1 MKKTFLASICTLFV
15 LMVSCNDNDDDYGK
29 SSVADL
35 LGQWSDTFDQG
46 DGKRISSYTFMEDS
60 TYEFRSDSF
69 GFNGKP
75 LTELTGFS
83 EISGVFEVE
92 GDSLILRA
100 TQSEGFFKSKFWI
113 KGDVLHLEYISYP
126 ADAPVLTQMEYD
138 RVD

>member
-1 MKKTFLASICTLFV
+1 MKKAVLASIYTLFV
-15 LMVSCNDNDDDYGK
+15 LMVSCNDKDDDHGE

-46 DGKRISSYTFMEDS
+46 DGKIITSYTFMADS
-60 TYEFRSDSF
+60 TYGFSSDFF

-83 EISGVFEVE
+83 EVSGVFEVE

-100 TQSEGFFKSKFWI
+100 AQSEGFFKSKFWI
-113 KGDVLHLEYISYP
+113 KDDVLHLEYISYP